1 MRLRYNR
8 ILIGILSFLPVTV
21 CAQHTDSLRQSA
33 QASSPYEQVLA
44 IKKDQ
49 AVQKINAVSKRT
61 DSVIQTIQDIPK
73 KYITRIDNK
82 IDKYSSRITSK
93 TEKTLA
99 KLSKWEMKIKG
110 LLEKVSPETAQKLFG
125 NGQMSF
131 SSLLQKIREGKA
143 VADNYKAKYNEYRDK
158 LNTSL
163 GYLQQQKDKLDKN
176 LIQPLNKANQ
186 KLGSLEKDINNAEY
200 VETFIKQRKKQLID
214 EAVKYIGK
222 SKYLQK
228 INKEAYY
235 YVETMRNYKE
245 IFSDSKKAEET
256 ALNILNKIPA
266 FKQFAQQN
274 SMLASLFRTPSGNF
288 DPNTQLASLQT
299 RANIQSAIQDR
310 IATGGPNAMN
320 QVRQQIQA
328 GQAELSKLKDKI
340 AKYGT
345 ADGEKPDFKVN
356 SQKAKTFK
364 QRLVYDFN
372 FQFGKSNNYLPG
384 TSDIAVSV
392 GYKLDDKKIA
402 GFGLAYKM
410 GLGSWNNIR
419 FTSQGINF
427 RSYLDLKIKGNF
439 FISGGYE
446 QNYNSQ
452 FRNIE
457 QLRNYNAWQSSGLI
471 GITKKVKIKGSKSAK
486 VQVLWDFL
494 SHTHVPVT
502 QAFVF
507 RTGFSFK

>member
-1 MRLRYNR
+1 MCNP
-8 ILIGILSFLPVTV
+8 ILLCILSVLPAAVF
-21 CAQHTDSLRQSA
+21 AQEMRSLQQSPST
-33 QASSPYEQVLA
+33 SSPYEKVLSS
-44 IKKDQ
+44 KKDQ
-49 AVQKINAVSKRT
+49 AVTKVNAISSKT
-61 DSVIQTIQDIPK
+61 DSIIQNIQDVPA

-99 KLSKWEMKIKG
+99 KLSKWETKIKG

-125 NGQMSF
+125 NGQITF
-131 SSLLQKIREGKA
+131 STLLQKVREGKA
-143 VADNYKAKYNEYRDK
+143 VADGYKVRYNEYRDK
-158 LNTSL
+158 IYTSL
-163 GYLQQQKDKLDKN
+163 HYLETQKEQLDKGV
-176 LIQPLNKANQ
+176 IQPLQRANQ
-186 KLGSLEKDINNAEY
+186 KMEELEMGISNSEA
-200 VETFIKQRKKQLID
+200 VEAFIKQRKHELLDQ
-214 EAVKYIGK
+214 AVKYIGK

-235 YVETMRNYKE
+235 YVETLHNYKE
-245 IFSDSKKAEET
+245 IFSDPAKAEET

-266 FKQFAQQN
+266 FKQFVQQN
-274 SMLASLFRTPSGNF
+274 SMLSSLFRTPSGSF
-288 DPNTQLASLQT
+288 DPSTQLAGLQT
-299 RANIQSAIQDR
+299 RANIQYGIQDR
-310 IATGGPNAMN
+310 IATGGPNAID

-328 GQAELSKLKDKI
+328 GQAELSKLKDKM

-356 SQKAKTFK
+356 SQKSKTTK
-364 QRLVYDFN
+364 QRLVCDFN

-384 TSDIAVSV
+384 STDIAVSV

-402 GFGLAYKM
+402 GFGVAYKM

-419 FTSQGINF
+419 LTSQGINF
-427 RSYLDLKIKGNF
+427 RSYLDWKIKGNF

-452 FRNIE
+452 FKNIQ
-457 QLRNYNAWQSSGLI
+457 QLKDCNAWQSSGLI

-486 VQVLWDFL
+486 MQVLWDFL